1 MSRCVNNSSFIH
13 PRLAANLSMKL
24 VELFA
29 QCRRFGG
36 KLFSEKSAS
45 TENNQPKAPTK
56 SMTTNKM
63 QISGHSMGQEL
74 ELPRRNNL
82 TKITQHEARYDNCRK
97 SSSQRRFTQDRTNE
111 GNANSENKRRINFL
125 PNQTKENSQSQR
137 RDNHPLHIWPL
148 HSQSKSR
155 PGECHASMMEI

>member
-24 VELFA
+24 VELFV

-45 TENNQPKAPTK
+45 TENNQPKTPIK

-74 ELPRRNNL
+74 QLPRRKSL
-82 TKITQHEARYDNCRK
+82 TEITQHEARYDVCRK
-97 SSSQRRFTQDRTNE
+97 SSSQRRFTQDKTNE
-111 GNANSENKRRINFL
+111 GNANSE
-125 PNQTKENSQSQR
+125 QTKDQFS
-137 RDNHPLHIWPL
+137 P
-148 HSQSKSR
+148 
-155 PGECHASMMEI
+155 